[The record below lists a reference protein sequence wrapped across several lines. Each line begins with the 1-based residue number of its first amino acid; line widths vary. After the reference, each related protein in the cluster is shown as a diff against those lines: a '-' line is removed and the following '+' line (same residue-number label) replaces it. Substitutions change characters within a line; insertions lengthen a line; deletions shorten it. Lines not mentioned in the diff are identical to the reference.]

1 MPDPSGSIDI
11 RLHRSLRGF
20 DCMIASTRP
29 VRAASVFVGRSPEE
43 TRTRLPLLFSVCARA
58 QAGACAEALEQAS
71 GLSPSPNVRN
81 RRQAVIALE
90 TIREH
95 LWRILLDWPLLS
107 GEPRGR
113 EEMAAALGLS
123 NRISAHLDPARDLFR
138 PGIDETTHISPLP
151 AAPVAEL
158 NDLLTRQ
165 VLGLSPEVWLNRIGD
180 GAAFAGWCRET
191 DTGAARLLRSLLDS
205 GEALLGQTGVSAL
218 PVIPDAELI
227 SRMSDGDALD
237 FIARPTWQGQPRET
251 SPFTRGLATPLIQ
264 SLVEQHGAGL
274 LPRLAA
280 QLLEV
285 ATLFRVLV
293 GDSAAMAAAEPQ
305 APTAATG
312 IGLGRTH
319 AARGLLVHLVRVE
332 DGRIADYR
340 ILAPTE
346 WNFHPEGVVAR
357 ALSTISPSTEIAI
370 RRQADL
376 LITAIDPCVAFEL
389 RLS

>member
-1 MPDPSGSIDI
+1 
-11 RLHRSLRGF
+11 
-20 DCMIASTRP
+20 
-29 VRAASVFVGRSPEE
+29 V
-43 TRTRLPLLFSVCARA
+43 
-58 QAGACAEALEQAS
+58 
-71 GLSPSPNVRN
+71 
-81 RRQAVIALE
+81 
-90 TIREH
+90 
-95 LWRILLDWPLLS
+95 
-107 GEPRGR
+107 
-113 EEMAAALGLS
+113 
-123 NRISAHLDPARDLFR
+123 
-138 PGIDETTHISPLP
+138 
-151 AAPVAEL
+151 
-158 NDLLTRQ
+158 
-165 VLGLSPEVWLNRIGD
+165 
-180 GAAFAGWCRET
+180 
-191 DTGAARLLRSLLDS
+191 LDS
-205 GEALLGQTGVSAL
+205 GEASLGQTGVSAL

-227 SRMSDGDALD
+227 SRLSDGDALD

-251 SPFTRGLATPLIQ
+251 SPFTRGLATPLVQ

-293 GDSAAMAAAEPQ
+293 GDSAAMADAEPQ
-305 APTAATG
+305 APTAATATG

-319 AARGLLVHLVRVE
+319 AARGLLVHLVRVD